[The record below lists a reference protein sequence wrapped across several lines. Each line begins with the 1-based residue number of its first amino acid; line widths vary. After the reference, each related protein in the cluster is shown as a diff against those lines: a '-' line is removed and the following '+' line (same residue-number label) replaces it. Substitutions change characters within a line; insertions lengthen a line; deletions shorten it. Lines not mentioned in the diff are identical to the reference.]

1 MTGPAGTEPPHEA
14 PREPQLR
21 LRKRRSEAVEPQ
33 IRPGRFVPWL
43 QWIHEQPLLAIAVL
57 LFCLTA
63 VGGLLL
69 TLPPGLLSAG
79 RSTQEPVS
87 APEPAPAAPAAPD
100 APAPASEAAAPG
112 PWVARPASA
121 PSPRGLALV
130 YAYRALPPG
139 GDSRYEWY
147 VQVQGRQSLLEEVD
161 QVRWRMDP
169 PSRDDASDLVSRNRA
184 ADGFPLFGDG
194 PGGWF
199 GVSATVQFKD
209 GSEDTLS
216 RRIELPDG

>member
-1 MTGPAGTEPPHEA
+1 MSWPPGTEPPHEA
-14 PREPQLR
+14 PREPPIR
-21 LRKRRSEAVEPQ
+21 LRKRRSDAVEMH

-43 QWIHEQPLLAIAVL
+43 QWIQEQPLLAIAVL

-69 TLPPGLLSAG
+69 SLPPGLLSAG
-79 RSTQEPVS
+79 RSTQESVS

-100 APAPASEAAAPG
+100 APAPASEMAAPG
-112 PWVARPASA
+112 PWVAMPASA
-121 PSPRGLALV
+121 PSARGLALV
-130 YAYRALPPG
+130 YTYRALPPG

-147 VQVQGRQSLLEEVD
+147 VQVQGPQPLLEEVD

-169 PSRDDASDLVSRNRA
+169 PSRDGGDLVSRNRA

-209 GSEDTLS
+209 GSDDTLS
-216 RRIELPDG
+216 RRIELPDR